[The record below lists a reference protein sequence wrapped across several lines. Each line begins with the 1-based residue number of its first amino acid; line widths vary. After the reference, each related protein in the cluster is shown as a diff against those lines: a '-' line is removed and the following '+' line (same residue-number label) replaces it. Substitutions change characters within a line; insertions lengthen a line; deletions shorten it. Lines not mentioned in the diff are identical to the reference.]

1 MLSVAAALTL
11 STATLTTAD
20 VQHKQQSSYGGD
32 CPEQVTFKKNFK
44 KEAEMM
50 LVLMFLI

>member
-1 MLSVAAALTL
+1 VAAAPIF

-32 CPEQVTFKKNFK
+32 RPEQGDLQEELQEGGGDDASVDVFD
-44 KEAEMM
+44 
-50 LVLMFLI
+50 LLD